1 MTPNKQYMDRISRLR
16 RGEEVM
22 HTAIEGRIDAIVSG
36 ILGSLCVLAF
46 AMSFLSRI
54 GAI

>member
-1 MTPNKQYMDRISRLR
+1 MNPNKQYMDRIRRLR

-22 HTAIEGRIDAIVSG
+22 HTAIEAHIDAIVSG

-46 AMSFLSRI
+46 AMAFLSKI